1 MEENSVGSGSGG
13 NAMDIFG
20 QSIDVRRPSKSRRRV
35 VSHKNLSPEIEES
48 IGSSR
53 RKLHRRK
60 AIAEDQEQARVES
73 ELSRAM
79 NMAMELER
87 QIEQTNAKA
96 RSRRSELQRQRTRAS
111 GGGSRRKTARGLA
124 AEAAGGAPAHRQ
136 EGVGTAYGEVMQELD
151 RVKGELRKLQREV
164 MAAMAAKGTAG
175 RRDAEAEASTSSA
188 VSSGP
193 RGGGGVERDA
203 DGASEE
209 HGVLVELAVGTAATA
224 SSDAGS
230 WHSELAVVR
239 ATDAT
244 AMASRGHEV
253 EHEEPSLQAAEAEL
267 SSARI
272 ELESIKAEGLR
283 FTASIERTRRET
295 ARVTDE
301 IRRLTEQEKA
311 ASAHVQQLNAK
322 LLKARSRLEAV
333 TAADERA
340 DETISK
346 LAAILRQL
354 EDDAA
359 AAEKEK
365 TLADT
370 ENRRAMSDAENI
382 DAQIAAAEKRIR
394 ESVREL
400 GAARASEAAATAR
413 LKAIVESA
421 TLATAAAAT
430 PRSSSSG
437 NVTIPRFEYEY
448 LTGRAEVVRAVAE
461 MKAAAAEAWAE
472 ARRASEKEIAMR
484 AEAIERELGEARAAD
499 AEATN
504 TTRRMPFSSAAT
516 SRMAKSR
523 RMPSS
528 SAAAAARKPRSPS
541 SSVKRRKRRVLTL
554 NCLKLLAGKC
564 RGQN

>member
-224 SSDAGS
+224 RIRRGILAQRAG
-230 WHSELAVVR
+230 
-239 ATDAT
+239 
-244 AMASRGHEV
+244 G
-253 EHEEPSLQAAEAEL
+253 EPSLQAAEAEL

-382 DAQIAAAEKRIR
+382 DAEIAAAEKRIR

-400 GAARASEAAATAR
+400 GAARASEGRGDGEAEGDRRERDAGHRRGRDAAELVVRERHDPQVRVRVPDGAR
-413 LKAIVESA
+413 RGGPRGGGDEGGGGGGVGGSAASQRERDRNAGRGDRKGARRSESRRCRSDEHDKEDAILVGGDVEN
-421 TLATAAAAT
+421 
-430 PRSSSSG
+430 G
-437 NVTIPRFEYEY
+437 KVTEDAILVGGGGGAE
-448 LTGRAEVVRAVAE
+448 AEVAVVQ
-461 MKAAAAEAWAE
+461 
-472 ARRASEKEIAMR
+472 R
-484 AEAIERELGEARAAD
+484 
-499 AEATN
+499 
-504 TTRRMPFSSAAT
+504 
-516 SRMAKSR
+516 
-523 RMPSS
+523 
-528 SAAAAARKPRSPS
+528 
-541 SSVKRRKRRVLTL
+541 
-554 NCLKLLAGKC
+554 
-564 RGQN
+564 

>member
-1 MEENSVGSGSGG
+1 MQSAIEDNSVGSGSGG
-13 NAMDIFG
+13 DAMNIFG
-20 QSIDVRRPSKSRRRV
+20 QSIDVRRPGKSRRRAV
-35 VSHKNLSPEIEES
+35 THKNLSPEIEES
-48 IGSSR
+48 VGSSR
-53 RKLHRRK
+53 HKLHRRK
-60 AIAEDQEQARVES
+60 AIATDQEQLRAES

-96 RSRRSELQRQRTRAS
+96 RSHRSELQRQRTRAS
-111 GGGSRRKTARGLA
+111 GRSRRKMARGLA
-124 AEAAGGAPAHRQ
+124 AEPAGAPAHHQ
-136 EGVGTAYGEVMQELD
+136 EGGGTAYGEVMRELD
-151 RVKGELRKLQREV
+151 RVKTELRKLQREV
-164 MAAMAAKGTAG
+164 MAATTAKCTAG
-175 RRDAEAEASTSSA
+175 RTRQMDTGSASKHEA
-188 VSSGP
+188 
-193 RGGGGVERDA
+193 RR
-203 DGASEE
+203 
-209 HGVLVELAVGTAATA
+209 ATA
-224 SSDAGS
+224 SSDTGLRHA
-230 WHSELAVVR
+230 ELALVE

-244 AMASRGHEV
+244 AMASRRHEE
-253 EHEEPSLQAAEAEL
+253 EHEESSLQAAEAEL

-272 ELESIKAEGLR
+272 ELESIKADGHR

-301 IRRLTEQEKA
+301 IRRLTEQERK
-311 ASAHVQQLNAK
+311 ASALAQQLNAK
-322 LLKARSRLEAV
+322 LLKAKSRLEAV

-346 LAAILRQL
+346 LTAILRQL
-354 EDDAA
+354 DDDTE

-365 TLADT
+365 TLMET
-370 ENRRAMSDAENI
+370 ENERALSDAENI
-382 DAQIAAAEKRIR
+382 DAEIAAAEQRIR

-400 GAARASEAAATAR
+400 EAARASEAAATAR

-421 TLATAAAAT
+421 TLATAAGT
-430 PRSSSSG
+430 SSSSG

-461 MKAAAAEAWAE
+461 KKAAAAEAWAE

-484 AEAIERELGEARAAD
+484 AEAIEMELGEAIAAD
-499 AEATN
+499 EEATN
-504 TTRRMPFSSAAT
+504 CQDATRTSSRPVEVRGSGAAAT
-516 SRMAKSR
+516 STMAKSG

-528 SAAAAARKPRSPS
+528 SAAAAVAARKPRSPS
-541 SSVKRRKRRVLTL
+541 SSVKRRKRVLTL